1 MPPLESDFIL
11 GPQRSNISVA
21 VEPVPNALNSLVM
34 LNNVDELSGLGDW
47 VVQTA
52 ASLSPERR
60 HINELVFQGM
70 FYAVQPDRRWPN
82 FPAYING
89 LAALPADALR
99 ERLLVGS
106 SRPHGETASVK
117 QAAEAAELVAALE
130 STDAYL
136 AFLRRHFPPE
146 AIDVALETET
156 YNLILEP
163 PKMQALIVDHM
174 REMWRLLAPEWE
186 RAKPMLQEAV
196 NAFQNY
202 DFTAQSPFEAAQLIC
217 GRDLQPWWE
226 KLFTDSRQVFFVPSA
241 HNGPYLS
248 KAISEQYIWI
258 IFGARL
264 PDGARPGSSALNR
277 SELLVRLG
285 ALTDDTRLQILSL
298 LSQNEELCAQDIMN
312 QLELSQS
319 AASRHLRQL
328 TAIGYLTERWR
339 AGEKCYTLNR
349 ERVGD
354 TFRALEQ
361 FLARP

>member
-1 MPPLESDFIL
+1 MAPLESDFIL
-11 GPQRSNISVA
+11 GPQKSIITVA
-21 VEPVPNALNSLVM
+21 LEAMPNAFNSLVM

-47 VVQTA
+47 VVRTA

-60 HINELVFQGM
+60 HINRLVFEGM
-70 FYAVQPDRRWPN
+70 FYAVQPDRRWPS

-89 LAALPADALR
+89 LSALPGDTLR

-106 SRPHGETASVK
+106 SRPHGDKVPAK
-117 QAAEAAELVAALE
+117 QPAEAAELVVALE
-130 STDAYL
+130 SADAYL
-136 AFLRRHFPPE
+136 AFLHRYFPPE
-146 AIDVALETET
+146 AINVALETET
-156 YNLILEP
+156 YNLILDP
-163 PKMQALIVDHM
+163 AKMQALIAEHM

-196 NAFQNY
+196 SAFQNY
-202 DFTAQSPFEAAQLIC
+202 DFTKQSPFEAAQLIC
-217 GRDLQPWWE
+217 GHDLQPWWE
-226 KLFTDSRQVFFVPSA
+226 KFFSETRQVFFVPSA

-248 KAISEQYIWI
+248 KVISDQYIWI
-258 IFGARL
+258 FFGARL
-264 PDGARPGSSALNR
+264 PDGARPGSSALSR

-285 ALTDDTRLQILSL
+285 ALTDDTRLQILAL
-298 LSQNEELCAQDIMN
+298 LSQSEELCAQDIMN
-312 QLELSQS
+312 QLDLSQS

-328 TAIGYLTERWR
+328 SAIGDLTERWR